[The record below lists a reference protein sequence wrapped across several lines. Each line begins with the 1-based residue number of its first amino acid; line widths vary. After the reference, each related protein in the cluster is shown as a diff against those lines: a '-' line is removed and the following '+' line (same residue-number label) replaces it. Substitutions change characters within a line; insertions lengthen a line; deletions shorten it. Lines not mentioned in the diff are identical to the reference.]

1 MRPRR
6 HLFYK
11 AIWIKNETMNNIL
24 HMADSE
30 NKKPGEPRSDLGAVS
45 EEKISIEDFAKLKI
59 KIGKI
64 LSAEKV
70 PDADKLIKFMVD
82 LGEGSPRQILSGIA
96 IHYPGPSVL
105 VGKQVPVLANLAP
118 RVIRGH
124 ESQGMILYAVGEG
137 EHFPTV
143 EPAKEIPVGT
153 PLK

>member
-1 MRPRR
+1 
-6 HLFYK
+6 
-11 AIWIKNETMNNIL
+11 
-24 HMADSE
+24 MADSE
-30 NKKPGEPRSDLGAVS
+30 NKKPEEPRSDLGAVS
-45 EEKISIEDFAKLKI
+45 EEKISIDDFAKLKI

-70 PDADKLIKFMVD
+70 PEADKLIKFMVD

-96 IHYPGPSVL
+96 MHYPDPSVL
-105 VGKQVPVLANLAP
+105 VGKQVPVLSNLAS

-124 ESQGMILYAVGEG
+124 ESQGMILYAVGLPGQGEG
-137 EHFPTV
+137 EHFTTV

>member
-1 MRPRR
+1 
-6 HLFYK
+6 
-11 AIWIKNETMNNIL
+11 MNNIL
-24 HMADSE
+24 PVIDEE
-30 NKKPGEPRSDLGAVS
+30 NKKP
-45 EEKISIEDFAKLKI
+45 EEQKETISIEDFAKLKI

-82 LGEGSPRQILSGIA
+82 LGEGSLRQILSGIA
-96 IHYPGPSVL
+96 MNYPDPSVL
-105 VGKQVPVLANLAP
+105 VGKQVPVLSNLAP

-124 ESQGMILYAVGEG
+124 ESQGMILYAVGLPGQGEG
-137 EHFPTV
+137 EHFTTV

>member
-1 MRPRR
+1 
-6 HLFYK
+6 
-11 AIWIKNETMNNIL
+11 
-24 HMADSE
+24 MADSE
-30 NKKPGEPRSDLGAVS
+30 NKKPEEPREPRSDLGAVS

-70 PDADKLIKFMVD
+70 PEADKLIKFMID
-82 LGEGSPRQILSGIA
+82 LGEGTPRQILSGIA
-96 IHYPGPSVL
+96 MHYPDPSVL
-105 VGKQVPVLANLAP
+105 VGKSVPVLSNLAP

-137 EHFPTV
+137 EHFTTV